1 MANNALDIVLESRLV
16 AVIRLNNLDDF
27 ESLANTLLEGGIRV
41 LEFTLT
47 NLDALSAVESL
58 RQSHSAFTDG
68 TATIG
73 IGSIRNLEQTR
84 DAIDAGAQ
92 FLVSPI
98 LLHDMISYCQ
108 AQDVVAIP
116 GAYSPTEI
124 ASAASSGA
132 PLVKVFP
139 ANMLGPTYIKSIL
152 APMPDLRLV
161 PTGGVGLNNV
171 ESYLKA
177 GCVAVGV
184 GNSLVNP
191 RLIANKDWA
200 ALRDLARQYCDAAAI
215 DV

>member
-1 MANNALDIVLESRLV
+1 MGDKTLDIVLKNRLV

-27 ESLANTLLEGGIRV
+27 QPLAETLFEGGIRV

-47 NLDALSAVESL
+47 NLDALKAVEKL
-58 RQSHSAFTDG
+58 RHSQSTFSDG
-68 TATIG
+68 TAAIG

-98 LLHDMISYCQ
+98 LLPDMIACCD
-108 AQDVVAIP
+108 AEDVVAIP

-124 ASAASSGA
+124 ATAVSLGA

-139 ANMLGPTYIKSIL
+139 ANTLGPNYIKSIL
-152 APMPDLRLV
+152 APMPDLRLI
-161 PTGGVGLNNV
+161 PTGGIGLNNI

-177 GCVAVGV
+177 GCAAVGV
-184 GNSLVNP
+184 GSSLVNP
-191 RLIANKDWA
+191 RIIADKDWA
-200 ALRDLARQYCDAAAI
+200 DLRELARQYCDAARI
-215 DV
+215 D